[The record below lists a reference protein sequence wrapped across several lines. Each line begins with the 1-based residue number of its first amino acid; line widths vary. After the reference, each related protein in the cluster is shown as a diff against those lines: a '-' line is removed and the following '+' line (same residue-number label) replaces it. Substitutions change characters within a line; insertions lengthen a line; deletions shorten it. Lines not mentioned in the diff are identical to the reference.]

1 MNYRDSIVWNKAMRM
16 AELACIC
23 SRELPQVERYGMR
36 SQISRAAI
44 SVPCNIAE
52 GWARES
58 RKEKAHFLA
67 IAHGSVSELHTQLLL
82 CQRLGWIPAEMLT
95 EVLSLTDEISRML
108 TSLRRKLRAAKHPA
122 TSSSFLLTRS

>member
-16 AELACIC
+16 AELACLC
-23 SRELPQVERYGMR
+23 SRELPQIERYGMR

-58 RKEKAHFLA
+58 RREKAHFLA

-82 CQRLGWIPAEMLT
+82 GQRLGWISTETSTEPLNLAE
-95 EVLSLTDEISRML
+95 EISRML
-108 TSLRRKLRAAKHPA
+108 TTLRRKLRPPKPHH
-122 TSSSFLLTRS
+122 